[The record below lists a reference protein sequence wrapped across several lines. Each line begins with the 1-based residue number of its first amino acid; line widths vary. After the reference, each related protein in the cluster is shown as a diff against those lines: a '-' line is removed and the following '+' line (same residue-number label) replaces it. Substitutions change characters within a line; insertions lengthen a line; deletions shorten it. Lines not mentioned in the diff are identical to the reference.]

1 MLVLKKKNMS
11 VLREIEDKMIRRNYS
26 PSTITSYLG
35 VLKKYASFCKV
46 NNLDPKQD
54 VHPFLHYII
63 QNNYSISYQNQAI
76 NAIKYYWENILNKDK
91 AYIEIDRPLKEKKL
105 PEVLSLEEV
114 SRIFDACSNFKHLM
128 ILKTI
133 YACGLRISEVI
144 NLEYKDI
151 NGERL
156 TVRIKNA
163 KGKKERIVPIP
174 IELIEELRS
183 YFKVYRPY
191 KYLFE
196 GNGSTKLQPKKYSP
210 SSIRAIIKNMRQRAR
225 ISRVITPHTLRHSY
239 ATHLYEYGINL
250 RSIQVLLGH
259 ESSKTT
265 EIYTRVSNI
274 HISNTPSPLN
284 FLKKKDAGKK

>member
-1 MLVLKKKNMS
+1 MLALKKKRMN
-11 VLREIEDKMIRRNYS
+11 VLQKIEAKMIRRNYS
-26 PSTITSYLG
+26 PSTIATYIG
-35 VLKKYASFCKV
+35 ILKKYASFCKEH
-46 NNLDPKQD
+46 NLNPKED
-54 VHPFLHYII
+54 VHPFLYHII
-63 QNNYSISYQNQAI
+63 KSGYSISYQNQVI
-76 NAIKYYWENILNKDK
+76 NAVKYYWENILNKDR
-91 AYIEIDRPLKEKKL
+91 AFIEIDRPLKDKKL

-114 SRIFDACSNFKHLM
+114 NAIFEACTNFKHLM

-144 NLEYKDI
+144 NLEFKDI
-151 NGERL
+151 NSQRL

-163 KGKKERIVPIP
+163 KGKKDRVVPIP

-183 YFKVYRPY
+183 YYKVYRPY
-191 KYLFE
+191 TYLFE
-196 GNGSTKLQPKKYSP
+196 GKVSTKTQPKKYSA
-210 SSIRAIIKNMRQRAR
+210 SSIRAIIKRASKRAR
-225 ISRVITPHTLRHSY
+225 IRRVITPHTLRHSY

-259 ESSKTT
+259 SSSKTT

-284 FLKKKDAGKK
+284 FLKKKLDNKK

>member
-1 MLVLKKKNMS
+1 MKTLF
-11 VLREIEDKMIRRNYS
+11 EIEQKMIRRNYS
-26 PSTITSYLG
+26 SSTISTYLG
-35 VLKKYASFCKV
+35 ILKKYASFCKK
-46 NNLDPKQD
+46 NNLNPKED
-54 VHPFLHYII
+54 VHPFLQHIVN
-63 QNNYSISYQNQAI
+63 QGYSTSYQNQAI
-76 NAIKYYWENILNKDK
+76 NAVKYYWENILNKERSF
-91 AYIEIDRPLKEKKL
+91 IQIDRPIRERKL
-105 PEVLSLEEV
+105 PEVLSLNEID
-114 SRIFDACSNFKHLM
+114 RIFKACSNFKHLM

-133 YACGLRISEVI
+133 YACGLRVSEI
-144 NLEYKDI
+144 IDLEFKNI

-156 TVRIKNA
+156 TIKIVNA
-163 KGKKERIVPIP
+163 KGKKDRIVPIP

-183 YFKVYRPY
+183 YYKVYKPH

-196 GNGSTKLQPKKYSP
+196 GQGSTKSNPKKYSP
-210 SSIRAIIKNMRQRAR
+210 NSIRAIIKRMRKKAGIRR
-225 ISRVITPHTLRHSY
+225 NVTPHTLRHSY

-284 FLKKKDAGKK
+284 FLNKKDNNKK

>member
-1 MLVLKKKNMS
+1 MKNIHYIKETM
-11 VLREIEDKMIRRNYS
+11 ERRNYS
-26 PSTITSYLG
+26 ESTINTYLAA
-35 VLKKYASFCKV
+35 LKKFASFCIE
-46 NNLDPKQD
+46 NQLNPKED
-54 VHPFLHYII
+54 VHSFLHHIV
-63 QNNYSISYQNQAI
+63 QQGYSVSYQNQVI
-76 NAIKYYWENILNKDK
+76 NAIKYYWEHILNKERS
-91 AYIEIDRPLKEKKL
+91 YITIDRPIKERKL

-114 SRIFDACSNFKHLM
+114 SKIFDSCYNFKHLM

-144 NLEYKDI
+144 NLEFKDI
-151 NGERL
+151 NGARL

-163 KGKKERIVPIP
+163 KGKKDRIVPIP
-174 IELIEELRS
+174 KELLEELRS
-183 YFKVYRPY
+183 YYKVYRPF
-191 KYLFE
+191 KFLFE
-196 GNGSTKLQPKKYSP
+196 GKGSTSSAPKPYS
-210 SSIRAIIKNMRQRAR
+210 STSIQAIVRNISKRAGIKRR
-225 ISRVITPHTLRHSY
+225 ITPHTLRHSY

-284 FLKKKDAGKK
+284 FLNKNNPEKK

>member
-1 MLVLKKKNMS
+1 MS
-11 VLREIEDKMIRRNYS
+11 VLKEIEDKMIRRNYS
-26 PSTITSYLG
+26 PSTIACYLG
-35 VLKKYASFCKV
+35 ILKKYASFCKQ
-46 NNLDPKQD
+46 NNLDPKHD
-54 VHPFLHYII
+54 VYPFLHDII
-63 QNNYSISYQNQAI
+63 QNNYSISYQNQVI
-76 NAIKYYWENILNKDK
+76 NAVKYYWENILNKER
-91 AYIEIDRPLKEKKL
+91 AYIEIDRPIKEKKL

-114 SRIFDACSNFKHLM
+114 SRIFESCGNFKHLM

-156 TVRIKNA
+156 TIRIKNA

-174 IELIEELRS
+174 KELIEQLRTYYKS
-183 YFKVYRPY
+183 HRPH

-196 GNGSTKLQPKKYSP
+196 GKGSTKEFPKKYSAT
-210 SSIRAIIKNMRQRAR
+210 SIRAILKKMRKRAN

-284 FLKKKDAGKK
+284 FLKKKPDNKK